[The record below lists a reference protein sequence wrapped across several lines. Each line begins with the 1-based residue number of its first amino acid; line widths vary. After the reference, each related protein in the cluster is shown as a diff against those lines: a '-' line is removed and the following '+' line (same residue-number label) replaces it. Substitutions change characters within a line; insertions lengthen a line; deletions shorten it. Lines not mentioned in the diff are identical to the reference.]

1 MENTVQAGTPAKVS
15 KCDRTLSDLSVISVT
30 VGYLDVVWMC
40 SDIY

>member
-1 MENTVQAGTPAKVS
+1 MTDERVGNKEIIILGKQHN
-15 KCDRTLSDLSVISVT
+15 RQFVISVT